1 MRMEGEISKEEYQ
14 SYKSKVNV
22 EIEVL
27 EKELITLNNEAA
39 DRQTGK
45 MSYEQLRSILSQKL
59 DFSKPKLDRELL
71 ENLIARIVPAS
82 HTQFCWYMNFLPRE
96 KDSFDEY
103 VKVWEFEINFEQAR
117 AYKKMTG
124 GMLRGNQWHD
134 VTVCVYI

>member
-1 MRMEGEISKEEYQ
+1 
-14 SYKSKVNV
+14 
-22 EIEVL
+22 
-27 EKELITLNNEAA
+27 
-39 DRQTGK
+39 
-45 MSYEQLRSILSQKL
+45 MSYEQLHSILSQKL
-59 DFSKPKLDRELL
+59 DFSKPKLDRGLL

-82 HTQFCWYMNFLPRE
+82 HTEFCWYMNFLPRE

-124 GMLRGNQWHD
+124 GMLRGNQWND